1 MVVCMC
7 TCTCLPFNICIE
19 NYEHDLKIYISLSI
33 LTSIFL
39 VQLTL
44 TYQYLSE
51 KKKQN
56 YFLRNYTTL
65 CKRGQLKT

>member
-19 NYEHDLKIYISLSI
+19 NYEHDLKIPVYISLSI

-51 KKKQN
+51 KKNRIISYGIIQHCVKEVN
-56 YFLRNYTTL
+56 
-65 CKRGQLKT
+65 